1 MAYTKTTDFASKDSL
16 LTGDPAKVVKG
27 SEIDAEFENIE
38 TVIGTTT
45 GSGAVV
51 LATSPTL
58 VTPVLG
64 TPASGTVTNL
74 TGTASININGTVG
87 ATTPASGAF
96 TTLTT
101 TGNVTLGDASGDA
114 HTITGAITHLLGTL
128 SHGTTAWPTTTLGK
142 TNARVLIGNEGVLT
156 LWNET
161 AGAGSAAQ
169 LNLGAKHSS
178 VSTALGMV
186 RITGGTEG
194 TDYASFAAISTMN
207 GAGTVTERLRIDS
220 VGDRIVTKATSQY
233 TSGTDGYTIVSGG
246 SSSVLGA
253 AIVLF
258 GESHAT
264 AANELHLR
272 NAGNTTR
279 VKLDASGNFLVGV
292 TSATTN
298 GGKIE
303 TSNGITFPATQ
314 SACSNA
320 NTLDDYEEGTWTA
333 TVTFGGA
340 NVGMTYATRTAHYVK
355 VGSTCFFQLYLRLS
369 AKGSSTGL
377 AVVGGLPFTSDGS
390 SAYSAVA
397 VSIYDPIAGTAIAST
412 TATVG
417 SSSTNISLY
426 STTGGTLLYLTQG
439 SFTDDTAVVVS
450 GHYKVA

>member
-27 SEIDAEFENIE
+27 SEIDAEFDNIE
-38 TVIGTTT
+38 AAIGTTT

-58 VTPVLG
+58 VTPDIG
-64 TPASGTVTNL
+64 TPSSGVVTNL
-74 TGTASININGTVG
+74 TGTANININGTVG
-87 ATTPASGAF
+87 ATTPAAGTF
-96 TTLTT
+96 TTLTA
-101 TGNVTLGDASGDA
+101 TGDSALGNASGDA

-128 SHGTTAWPTTTLGK
+128 SHGTTAWPTTNLGK

-178 VSTALGMV
+178 VSTALGMA

-279 VKLDASGNFLVGV
+279 VKLDTNGNLLQVSTGGIGYGTGSGGTVTQATSRTTGV
-292 TSATTN
+292 TLNKTN
-298 GGKIE
+298 GA
-303 TSNGITFPATQ
+303 ITLV
-314 SACSNA
+314 SAA
-320 NTLDDYEEGTWTA
+320 
-333 TVTFGGA
+333 
-340 NVGMTYATRTAHYVK
+340 
-355 VGSTCFFQLYLRLS
+355 GSTSWQSFTLTN
-369 AKGSSTGL
+369 ST
-377 AVVGGLPFTSDGS
+377 
-390 SAYSAVA
+390 
-397 VSIYDPIAGTAIAST
+397 IAST
-412 TATVG
+412 DIVVVNQKSGTDKYMIHVTAVAAG
-417 SSSTNISLY
+417 SCQITFA
-426 STTGGTLLYLTQG
+426 TTGGTTTEQPV
-439 SFTDDTAVVVS
+439 FNFAVIKGVTS
-450 GHYKVA
+450 